1 MENATIETLLPREK
15 LLLHGVESLTDAE
28 LLAIFLRT
36 GTYEKSVLELADF
49 LLRKCGSLYHVI
61 NADYETLGC
70 FKGIGV
76 VFTAVSAQTFLIPLR
91 TA

>member
-36 GTYEKSVLELADF
+36 QNHQI
-49 LLRKCGSLYHVI
+49 GS
-61 NADYETLGC
+61 
-70 FKGIGV
+70 
-76 VFTAVSAQTFLIPLR
+76 
-91 TA
+91 